1 MLRKKKKSGVIS
13 TFLGPDAS
21 IDGTLEFRG
30 TIRVDGNVRGRITGT
45 DSTLIVGERAV
56 IDADI
61 AVDSAIIMGV
71 VKGAIDAREK
81 IEVYPP
87 GHVTGDIY
95 APVISIDSGATF
107 NGNCG
112 MKARNLPETA
122 FSGGAEKTFGQK
134 KE

>member
-1 MLRKKKKSGVIS
+1 MIKKKKSGLIS

-21 IDGTLEFRG
+21 IEGTLAFRG
-30 TIRVDGNVRGRITGT
+30 TIRVDGKVKGKITGT
-45 DSTLIVGERAV
+45 EGTVIVGERAV

-61 AVDSAIIMGV
+61 AAETAIIMGV
-71 VKGAIDAREK
+71 VKGTIEAKEK

-87 GHVTGDIY
+87 GRVTGDIC

-112 MKARNLPETA
+112 MKARDVSGRS
-122 FSGGAEKTFGQK
+122 FSGGQEKHSEQK